1 MKNIIKYPLVL
12 GTISVVCALALG
24 IVYDITNPVIVAREN
39 AAAVA
44 AMSEIVPES
53 TNAEVITS
61 DFDNTS
67 SYGITAIYKAYH
79 DTDVIAYGLQA
90 EGSGMKTGIVILF
103 VVSAVNDEFI
113 GVKPISNSET
123 SGYGAD
129 YLAATDFATSF
140 VGLKFDNLETGMDKQ
155 SGVTVTYNGVL
166 NMANSV
172 IDFYLENIKA

>member
-1 MKNIIKYPLVL
+1 MKNVIKYPLVL

-24 IVYDITNPVIVAREN
+24 IVYDITNPIIVAREN
-39 AAAVA
+39 AVAVA
-44 AMSEIVPES
+44 AMSELVPES
-53 TNAEVITS
+53 TDAEVITS
-61 DFDNTS
+61 DYDNVS
-67 SYGITAIYKAYH
+67 NYGITAIYKAYKND
-79 DTDVIAYGLQA
+79 DTIAYGFQA

-129 YLAATDFATSF
+129 YLAEAEFAASF
-140 VGLKFDNLETGMDKQ
+140 AGLSFDNVDTGIDKN
-155 SGVTVTYNGVL
+155 SGVTVTYDGVHR
-166 NMANSV
+166 MATSV